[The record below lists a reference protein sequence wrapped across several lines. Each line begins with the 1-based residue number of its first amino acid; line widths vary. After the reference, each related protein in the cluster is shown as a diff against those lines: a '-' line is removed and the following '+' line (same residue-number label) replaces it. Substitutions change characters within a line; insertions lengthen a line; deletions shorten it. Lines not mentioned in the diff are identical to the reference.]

1 MTVEISVVLFL
12 CLSIAIVATLYS
24 KPVLKRD
31 VNMTFIDEDVCYCV
45 DCCMFRIMR
54 LYEF

>member
-12 CLSIAIVATLYS
+12 CLSIAIVATSYS

-31 VNMTFIDEDVCYCV
+31 VNLTFIDVCYCV